1 MYQLRQVNE
10 VVAAVHAFKQ
20 INSVTDVIG
29 ADLGLN
35 DKTVG
40 ANVG

>member
-1 MYQLRQVNE
+1 MNE
-10 VVAAVHAFKQ
+10 VVTAVHALEQ
-20 INSVTDVIG
+20 ANGIADVVG